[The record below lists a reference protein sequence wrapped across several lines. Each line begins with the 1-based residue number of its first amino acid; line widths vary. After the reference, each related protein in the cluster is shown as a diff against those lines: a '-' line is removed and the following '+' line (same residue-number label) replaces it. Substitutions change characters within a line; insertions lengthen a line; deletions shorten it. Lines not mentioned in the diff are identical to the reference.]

1 MPDPRIDELSMPGPG
16 TSGRIAAPCLFR
28 GRTATLAVVI
38 AGALGLGGCS
48 TLGMSSETGGSSTT
62 SSFGE
67 FFRNSSSTQP
77 LPPAPPSNED
87 IECPQVEI
95 LDGGSAIRVDGGGSV
110 RHQLSLGQTARE
122 CRLVGN
128 EISVKI
134 GIEGRALLGPSGSP
148 GTFAAPVRFVIKR
161 GDKVMVSRLQRT
173 TVTIPAGETGASFIM
188 IEDNLLVP
196 KSGEEMTIVVG
207 FDPNGRAETPRRKR
221 G

>member
-1 MPDPRIDELSMPGPG
+1 MRHPSLEIPSKPF
-16 TSGRIAAPCLFR
+16 SAAFGSAACP
-28 GRTATLAVVI
+28 LARKGAALALVL

-48 TLGMSSETGGSSTT
+48 TLGLSSETGGSST

-77 LPPAPPSNED
+77 LPQAPPSEGD

-128 EISVKI
+128 QISVKI
-134 GIEGRALLGPSGSP
+134 GVEGRALLGPSGTP
-148 GTFAAPVRFVIKR
+148 GTYAAPVRFVIKR

-173 TVTIPAGETGASFIM
+173 TVTIPSGETSAGFIM

-196 KSGEEMTIVVG
+196 KDGEEMTIVVG
-207 FDPNGRAETPRRKR
+207 FDPNGRAETPRKR
-221 G
+221 RS

>member
-1 MPDPRIDELSMPGPG
+1 MPV
-16 TSGRIAAPCLFR
+16 TSQPDQIHTGHVL
-28 GRTATLAVVI
+28 
-38 AGALGLGGCS
+38 AGAARAARRASVVLLLVGATGLGGCTS
-48 TLGMSSETGGSSTT
+48 LGMGSDMGETSMSSST
-62 SSFGE
+62 FGE

-77 LPPAPPSNED
+77 LPQAPPSDGD

-95 LDGGSAIRVDGGGSV
+95 LDGGAAIRVEGGGSV

-128 EISVKI
+128 QISVKV
-134 GIEGRALLGPSGSP
+134 GVEGRALLGPSGSP

-173 TVTIPAGETGASFIM
+173 SVTIPAGDTSAGFIM

-196 KSGEEMTIVVG
+196 KDGEEMTIIIG
-207 FDPNGRAETPRRKR
+207 FDPNGRAEAPRKR
-221 G
+221 RS

>member
-1 MPDPRIDELSMPGPG
+1 
-16 TSGRIAAPCLFR
+16 
-28 GRTATLAVVI
+28 
-38 AGALGLGGCS
+38 
-48 TLGMSSETGGSSTT
+48 
-62 SSFGE
+62 
-67 FFRNSSSTQP
+67 
-77 LPPAPPSNED
+77 
-87 IECPQVEI
+87 
-95 LDGGSAIRVDGGGSV
+95 
-110 RHQLSLGQTARE
+110 
-122 CRLVGN
+122 VGN

>member
-1 MPDPRIDELSMPGPG
+1 MPDPKVADLSTPFR
-16 TSGRIAAPCLFR
+16 TSPRRRAG
-28 GRTATLAVVI
+28 TLALVL

-48 TLGMSSETGGSSTT
+48 TLGLSSETGSSST

-77 LPPAPPSNED
+77 QPQAPPSEGD
-87 IECPQVEI
+87 VECPQVEI

-128 EISVKI
+128 QISVKI
-134 GIEGRALLGPSGSP
+134 GVEGRALLGPSGTP
-148 GTFAAPVRFVIKR
+148 GTYAAPVRFVIKR

-173 TVTIPAGETGASFIM
+173 TVTIPSGETSAGFIM

-196 KSGEEMTIVVG
+196 KDGEEMTIVVG
-207 FDPNGRAETPRRKR
+207 FDPNGRAEAPRKR
-221 G
+221 RS

>member
-1 MPDPRIDELSMPGPG
+1 VS
-16 TSGRIAAPCLFR
+16 
-28 GRTATLAVVI
+28 LALAL

-48 TLGMSSETGGSSTT
+48 TLGLNSETGGSSTT

-77 LPPAPPSNED
+77 LPPALPNDED

-173 TVTIPAGETGASFIM
+173 TVTIPAGETGAGFIM

-207 FDPNGRAETPRRKR
+207 FDPNGRAETPRKR
-221 G
+221 RS